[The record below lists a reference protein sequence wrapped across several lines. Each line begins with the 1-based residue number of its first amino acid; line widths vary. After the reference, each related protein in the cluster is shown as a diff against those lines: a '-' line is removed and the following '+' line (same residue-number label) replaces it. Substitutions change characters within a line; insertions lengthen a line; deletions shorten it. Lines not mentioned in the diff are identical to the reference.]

1 MSANYP
7 ALFFDAETGV
17 NNVGD
22 EAVGKMAASPYC
34 ADNRIVVAGH
44 AYVTDSSAPTVV
56 EIEESSANKL
66 VKALLAEH
74 KPHPC
79 ALVIQNSAF
88 DIAYLLEEVSRLPTT
103 GLLDH
108 LVRALFSVDLWD
120 TMIVEYLL
128 SAQELTFASLDD
140 LCYLHGGVM
149 KDSRIKEYW
158 KSGWKTEDIP
168 REELLPY
175 LENDVIN
182 LRTIYEGQY
191 AEAERLGM
199 LPLIRSQMKARMA
212 TIIMEWEGMMFDKER
227 AAKTADTLREAM
239 EQTEND
245 LKKFMNILITGGDWN
260 DEDFNPSSSAQ
271 VLALLTGGDFTR
283 TVLMEQRDSAG
294 ELVVF
299 KSGAKKGQPKL
310 KPVKETVSTSGL
322 LHGSIS
328 ITSTG
333 VDTLKGLM
341 KNTMVHDGIKSG
353 LIEPLLKYRDLKK
366 QVTTYFDGYRTLT
379 WPNGLIHGT
388 LNHCQTATG
397 RLSSSNPNLQN
408 ISNKETEV
416 E

>member
-1 MSANYP
+1 MSAHYP

-22 EAVGKMAASPYC
+22 DAVGKMAASPYC
-34 ADNRIVVAGH
+34 NDNTIVFAGH
-44 AYVTDSSAPTVV
+44 AYVANSHNATVV
-56 EIEESSANKL
+56 EIEESTASRL
-66 VKALLAEH
+66 VQVLVTEPQSRH
-74 KPHPC
+74 C

-88 DIAYLLEEVSRLPTT
+88 DITHILEEASKAANPSLM
-103 GLLDH
+103 DN
-108 LVRALFSVDLWD
+108 LVKALFNVDLWD
-120 TMIVEYLL
+120 TMLVEYLL

-140 LCYLHGGVM
+140 LCYLHGGVT

-158 KSGWKTEDIP
+158 KNGWKTEDIP

-212 TIIMEWEGMMFDKER
+212 TIIMEWEGMMFDKEH

-239 EQTEND
+239 EQTESD
-245 LKKFMNILITGGDWN
+245 LKKFMNILITSGAWN

-283 TVLMEQRDSAG
+283 TVHMEQRDSSGAV
-294 ELVVF
+294 VVF
-299 KSGAKKGQPKL
+299 KSGTKKGQPKL
-310 KPVKETVSTSGL
+310 KPVKELVSFSGL

-333 VDTLKGLM
+333 VDTMNSLM
-341 KNTMVHDGIKSG
+341 KNTMVPDTIKKG
-353 LIEPLLKYRDLKK
+353 FIEPLLKYRDLKK